1 MKKLIYLIFIILL
14 GIFSYIFFTYK
25 NLKYYEEILNEV
37 DILEFNINN
46 YSIFGTHLNIDGCI
60 NKKLNN
66 PTLVL
71 KNKEEEITLKSIF
84 YEDNKNTC
92 FYISENNNDSIYL
105 DNLKIGNYLLLVK
118 ENELYYTLNNN
129 TEYSNL
135 EYYTITKNNSNNK
148 INIDFKK
155 YNDKN
160 YVNFVIKQSKL
171 PKDVYDISIDPGHG
185 GKDPGAIGV
194 LNNKEYYESNLT
206 LKVSLLL
213 KEELE
218 QMGLKVH
225 MTRNS
230 DINLNPY
237 GEGGRAVLAND
248 YKTKY
253 SFSIHFN
260 SDYGIMT
267 YGGTEI
273 YTPNDIDLTLARLF
287 SKNLSEIVGY
297 SKNPNFKIENG
308 VYYKYFKQSD
318 IDDSKTSM
326 LEDNLTPYDIKI
338 NCPYMYMIRELGG
351 INTYAYIDGRNDY
364 YGINTHYN
372 SNHTTEPYL
381 LELAYIN
388 YENDLSK
395 AVNNPNEFSGAISS
409 AIKEYLEIITKR
421 D

>member
-1 MKKLIYLIFIILL
+1 MKKLIYIIFIILL
-14 GIFSYIFFTYK
+14 GIFSYVFFTY
-25 NLKYYEEILNEV
+25 NNFKYYEEILNEV

-66 PTLVL
+66 PTLIL
-71 KNKEEEITLKSIF
+71 KNKSQEITLKSIF
-84 YEDNKNTC
+84 YEENENTC
-92 FYISENNNDSIYL
+92 FYISENNNNSINL
-105 DNLKIGNYLLLVK
+105 DNLKTGNYLLLVK
-118 ENELYYTLNNN
+118 DNDNYYTLNNTTN
-129 TEYSNL
+129 NSNL

-148 INIDFKK
+148 ININFKI
-155 YNDKN
+155 YNNKN
-160 YVNFVIKQSKL
+160 YVNFVIKKEKL
-171 PKDVYDISIDPGHG
+171 PENIYDISIDPGHG
-185 GKDPGAIGV
+185 GKDPGAIGT

-206 LKVSLLL
+206 LQVSLLL

-218 QMGLKVH
+218 NMGLKVH

-230 DINLNPY
+230 DTNLNPY
-237 GEGGRAVLAND
+237 GEGGRALLAND

-253 SFSIHFN
+253 SLSIHFN

-273 YTPNDIDLTLARLF
+273 YTPNDIDLTLARKF
-287 SKNLSEIVGY
+287 AKNLSEIVGY
-297 SKNPNFKIENG
+297 SKNPNFKLENG
-308 VYYKYFKQSD
+308 VYYKYFRQSD
-318 IDDSKTSM
+318 IDESKTSM
-326 LEDNLTPYDIKI
+326 LEEDLTPYDIKL

-364 YGINTHYN
+364 YGINNHHN

-388 YENDLSK
+388 YKNDLSK
-395 AVNNPNEFSGAISS
+395 AVNNPKQFSSAISS
-409 AIKEYLEIITKR
+409 SIKEYLEM
-421 D
+421 